1 MKPGG
6 HAGDGQVCSELP
18 SPIYVSTCVSAASLM
33 GQVLVELTGRSLRV
47 YSRSRCEVVANFP
60 VFDLLG
66 LSACLPRLAIALSGY
81 PCGGHTVAKVRTA
94 ERVRSV
100 TPHWLV
106 GLSVVRDHMAKLTR
120 RVPVRW

>member
-66 LSACLPRLAIALSGY
+66 LSACLPRLAIALH
-81 PCGGHTVAKVRTA
+81 PCFLSVRPRQLPRPWLA
-94 ERVRSV
+94 EGLGVM
-100 TPHWLV
+100 V
-106 GLSVVRDHMAKLTR
+106 GLWWPLPWSLVARLGC
-120 RVPVRW
+120 